1 MDDFLF
7 NPFSDD
13 VSPILAPTDDTQ
25 GKTTT
30 LTEDSLDTSEQKQAA
45 TPELSPIDI
54 AHIKTSLLSLRAQI
68 DSILDIVKGDKT
80 IYRTLP
86 PTNTALHRNEDP
98 SSDQRMLEGIFDGE
112 KMIGDDEGTY
122 TIPPNYASKSKL
134 VEGDRLKLTITHNG
148 SFIYKQVKPIGRK
161 RLVGELVL
169 DPELNQWG
177 VFSEGKLYKVLKAS
191 VTFYKGN
198 IGEEAVV
205 LVADDRPCVWGAI
218 ENIIHK

>member
-13 VSPILAPTDDTQ
+13 ISPILTPPNDTQ
-25 GKTTT
+25 GKITT
-30 LTEDSLDTSEQKQAA
+30 LTEDAVETSEQKQLVV
-45 TPELSPIDI
+45 PELSPIDI
-54 AHIKTSLLSLRAQI
+54 AHLKSSLLTLRTQI
-68 DSILDIVKGDKT
+68 DSILDIVKGEKT
-80 IYRTLP
+80 AYSAVLP
-86 PTNTALHRNEDP
+86 PTHTTLEA
-98 SSDQRMLEGIFDGE
+98 SSDQRVLEGIFDGE
-112 KMIGDDEGTY
+112 KMIGDDAGIY

-161 RLVGELVL
+161 RLVGELVF
-169 DPELNQWG
+169 DAELNQWG